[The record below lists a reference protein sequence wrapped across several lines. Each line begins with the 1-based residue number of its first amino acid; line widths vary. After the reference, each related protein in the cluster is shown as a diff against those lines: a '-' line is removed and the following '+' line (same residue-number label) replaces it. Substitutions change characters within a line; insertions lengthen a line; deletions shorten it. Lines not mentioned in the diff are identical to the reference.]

1 MSAEEPPSG
10 PVPAPEYPPL
20 DDAALL
26 AAAGGSP
33 VAPDPDPTGTTP
45 GIGDAGAA
53 GEGLTWEDSY
63 AGAGAAPLDA
73 GALAEGGPGGDAL
86 PWTEEHAGAVIVPA
100 DAGASEE
107 EEDLAA
113 YPPVVALLVTR
124 NPGEWFEATLRSLDE
139 QDYADLTVLVVDCSS
154 DEDPTARVA
163 EVLPRAFVRRV
174 ETGKGGFATAAN
186 EALAMVEGAPF
197 LFFCHDD
204 VTLDT
209 AAVRIMVEEAYRSNA
224 AILGPKLVSGDNPE
238 ILLEVGRAI
247 DRFGA
252 PYTGIEPG
260 EIDQEQ
266 HDGVRDVF
274 YVPTAAMLVRTD
286 LFTELDG
293 FDPETFPGAED
304 LDLCWRAR
312 LAGARVLVVPDAR
325 VAHHEASA
333 SRARADRPNESAIVH
348 SRVRTVLACSS
359 LVNLIWLVPFGVI
372 VSFFEFFGNLV
383 TGHPRRARAAIVG
396 WWSNLLHPGSVRKAR
411 KHAQRLRSV
420 HDSDLRELQI
430 STLARV
436 NAWVAHHLHTDGRLR
451 DLGDVSRNA
460 VDSVS
465 DGLRA
470 PATIAFLVFLGLVL
484 VGSRDLLSHGVP
496 AIGTFGSW
504 PSVSSAFDAFGSA
517 WRYTGLGS
525 ASAQPPAFV
534 VIGGL
539 GTAFLGAIGLAR
551 TLFVVLALPLG
562 AIGMYRLSRRVIVL
576 RGPAFAAAIA
586 YGVNPV
592 ARNSI
597 AQGRLGPLV
606 LFALLPF
613 LVVRLV
619 RLADG
624 DEHQGEARKGRL
636 LRLALLVALLAA
648 FYPLGLGIFLA
659 VGALMLLAV
668 PLTWGGRVGLRAFG
682 ISAAA
687 SLLALVMLF
696 PWPLAYANGSGTL
709 AALGFDFRPSLTLS
723 QVMRFDSG
731 PATATWIM
739 WGLVFAAAVPLFL
752 ATGDRLAWAA
762 RGWVLALAGWAAV
775 WVPSTFFPH
784 VSVPAPEAGLTVAA
798 LGLSLALGI
807 GVSVLVDGMREM
819 KFGWR
824 QPAAILGAV
833 AVLLP
838 ILGFTADVVDGRWGA
853 PSTAYTTD
861 LAFTKALAA
870 RGQFRMLWLGDPTV
884 MPLEPVVLD
893 GGVGY
898 TLTRN
903 GPGDVTQQWRAPE
916 HDADAVLADALGLAE
931 AGLTNRLGRMLAP
944 MGIRY
949 VVLPTGQGK
958 DGGAHAQVPAALRR
972 AVDDQL
978 DLAQLRTDSGVT
990 LYENLAYAPILSVV
1004 PAGTDVP
1011 TNSKAPN
1018 LAALGTDVAS
1028 ATPVVGTVDRTGTLL
1043 WGEAHNSAWQATVG
1057 RTLRH
1062 TAAFGWANGY
1072 PVDRKGAVTVEYT
1085 KQWQRWAF
1093 LGVMALIWL
1102 FVLLRWR
1109 HTRVRRDPAER
1120 AAERERRR
1128 REREDDPFS
1137 GVVDDESF
1145 YWERV

>member
-20 DDAALL
+20 DDDALL
-26 AAAGGSP
+26 AAAGGAPPPEPPASP
-33 VAPDPDPTGTTP
+33 ASPAEHAPDPGP
-45 GIGDAGAA
+45 A
-53 GEGLTWEDSY
+53 LSWEESY
-63 AGAGAAPLDA
+63 AGGGTASVGDA
-73 GALAEGGPGGDAL
+73 ETAL
-86 PWTEEHAGAVIVPA
+86 PWTEDPSGADLAPHVDASEA
-100 DAGASEE
+100 DAAE

-124 NPGEWFEATLRSLDE
+124 NPGEWFEETLQSLDA

-163 EVLPRAFVRRV
+163 AVLPRAFVRRV
-174 ETGKGGFATAAN
+174 DTGKGGFATAAN

-197 LFFCHDD
+197 LLFCHDD
-204 VTLDT
+204 VALDPST
-209 AAVRIMVEEAYRSNA
+209 VRILVEEAYRSNA
-224 AILGPKLVSGDNPE
+224 AILGPKLVSAENTE
-238 ILLEVGRAI
+238 VLLEVGRAI

-260 EIDQEQ
+260 EVDQEQ

-274 YVPTAAMLVRTD
+274 YVPTATMLVRTD
-286 LFTELDG
+286 LFTQLEG
-293 FDPETFPGAED
+293 FDPDTFPGAED

-325 VAHHEASA
+325 VAHHEASGA
-333 SRARADRPNESAIVH
+333 RARADRPDETAIVH
-348 SRVRTVLACSS
+348 SRVRALLTSYSFGKL
-359 LVNLIWLVPFGVI
+359 LWLVPLGVI
-372 VSFFEFFGNLV
+372 VSFFEFFADLV

-396 WWSNLLHPGSVRKAR
+396 WWSNLLHLGSLRKAR
-411 KHAQRLRSV
+411 RRAQKNRAV

-430 STLARV
+430 GTMARV
-436 NAWVAHHLHTDGRLR
+436 SAWFAHHLHDEGRLR
-451 DLGDVSRNA
+451 EIGDAGRNA

-465 DGLRA
+465 DGMHA
-470 PATIAFLVFLGLVL
+470 PATVAFLVFLGLVL
-484 VGSRDLLSHGVP
+484 LGSRDLFSHGVP

-504 PSVSSAFDAFGSA
+504 PSIGSTFDAFGSA

-525 ASAQPPAFV
+525 ASAQPPAFL

-539 GTAFLGAIGLAR
+539 GTVFLGAIGLAR

-562 AIGMYRLSRRVIVL
+562 AIGMYRLSRRTIVL

-606 LFALLPF
+606 LFGLLPF
-613 LVVRLV
+613 LLVRLV
-619 RLADG
+619 GLAQRG
-624 DEHQGEARKGRL
+624 DDAAEQKGQHQKGRV

-648 FYPLGLGIFLA
+648 FYPLGLGIFVV

-668 PLTWGGRVGLRAFG
+668 PITWGGRGAVRAFG
-682 ISAAA
+682 ISIAA
-687 SLLALVMLF
+687 SLLALVLLF
-696 PWPLAYANGSGTL
+696 PWPLAYVGGTGDA
-709 AALGFDFRPSLTLS
+709 AALGFSFRPDLSLS

-784 VSVPAPEAGLTVAA
+784 FSVPAPEAGLTVAA
-798 LGLSLALGI
+798 LGLALALGI
-807 GVSVLVDGMREM
+807 GVSVLVDGMRDM

-853 PSTAYTTD
+853 PSTAYTSD
-861 LAFTKALAA
+861 LAFTDSLTA

-884 MPLEPVVLD
+884 LPLEPVVLGD
-893 GGVGY
+893 GLGY

-903 GPGDVTQQWRAPE
+903 GSGDVLQQWRAPE
-916 HDADAVLADALGLAE
+916 HDADAVLNDAIGLAE

-949 VVLPTGQGK
+949 VVLPSGQGK
-958 DGGAHAQVPAALRR
+958 DGGAHAPVPAAIRR
-972 AVDDQL
+972 AVDNQL
-978 DLAQLRTDSGVT
+978 DFAQLRTDAGVT

-1004 PAGTDVP
+1004 PAGTHVP
-1011 TNSKAPN
+1011 SNAKSPN
-1018 LAALGTDVAS
+1018 LAALGTDLSDAR
-1028 ATPVVGTVDRTGTLL
+1028 PVSGTVDTTGTLL
-1043 WGEAHNSAWQATVG
+1043 WGEANDSAWEATAG
-1057 RTLRH
+1057 RTLRN
-1062 TAAFGWANGY
+1062 TGAFGWANGY
-1072 PVDRKGAVTVEYT
+1072 PVARRGSVSLEYT
-1085 KQWQRWAF
+1085 NQWQRWVF
-1093 LGVMALIWL
+1093 LGGMALIWL
-1102 FVLLRWR
+1102 MVLLRWR
-1109 HTRVRRDPAER
+1109 ATRARRDPSER
-1120 AAERERRR
+1120 AAARERRR
-1128 REREDDPFS
+1128 RERDDDPFKDA
-1137 GVVDDESF
+1137 VDDDTF

>member
-26 AAAGGSP
+26 AAAGG
-33 VAPDPDPTGTTP
+33 APAPEPPPEPPREPPPAEPAAG
-45 GIGDAGAA
+45 GDA
-53 GEGLTWEDSY
+53 LSWEDSY
-63 AGAGAAPLDA
+63 AG
-73 GALAEGGPGGDAL
+73 GGTSSGGDSEAAL
-86 PWTEEHAGAVIVPA
+86 PWTEDPSGADRTPPDLDPPA
-100 DAGASEE
+100 EVDASEE
-107 EEDLAA
+107 EELAA

-124 NPGEWFEATLRSLDE
+124 NPGEWFAETLQSLAA

-163 EVLPRAFVRRV
+163 AVLPRAFVRRV

-197 LFFCHDD
+197 LLFCHDD
-204 VTLDT
+204 VALDPS
-209 AAVRIMVEEAYRSNA
+209 AVRSLVEEAYRSNA
-224 AILGPKLVSGDNPE
+224 AILGPKLVSAENLE
-238 ILLEVGRAI
+238 VLLEVGRAI

-260 EIDQEQ
+260 EVDQEQ

-274 YVPTAAMLVRTD
+274 YVPTATMLVRTD
-286 LFTELDG
+286 LFTQLEG
-293 FDPETFPGAED
+293 FDPDTFPGAED

-325 VAHHEASA
+325 VAHHEASGA
-333 SRARADRPNESAIVH
+333 RARADRPNETAIVH
-348 SRVRTVLACSS
+348 SRVRAVLTSYS
-359 LVNLIWLVPFGVI
+359 LGKLLWLVPLGVI
-372 VSFFEFFGNLV
+372 VSFFEFFANLV

-396 WWSNLLHPGSVRKAR
+396 WWSNLLHLGTLRKAR
-411 KHAQRLRSV
+411 KRAQKNRAV

-430 STLARV
+430 GTMARV
-436 NAWVAHHLHTDGRLR
+436 SAWLAHHLHTEGRVR
-451 DLGDVSRNA
+451 QIGDASRNA

-465 DGLRA
+465 DGMRA
-470 PATIAFLVFLGLVL
+470 PATVAFLVFLGLVFL
-484 VGSRDLLSHGVP
+484 GSRDLFSHGVP
-496 AIGTFGSW
+496 AIGTFGDW
-504 PSVSSAFDAFGSA
+504 PSVGSVFDAFGSA

-525 ASAQPPAFV
+525 ASAQPPAFLA
-534 VIGGL
+534 IGGL
-539 GTAFLGAIGLAR
+539 GTVFLGAIGLAR
-551 TLFVVLALPLG
+551 TLFVVLALPIG
-562 AIGMYRLSRRVIVL
+562 AIGMYRLSRRIIVL

-613 LVVRLV
+613 LLVRLV
-619 RLADG
+619 GLAQR
-624 DEHQGEARKGRL
+624 DEDETERRKGRV
-636 LRLALLVALLAA
+636 LRLALLAALLAA

-668 PLTWGGRVGLRAFG
+668 PITWGGRVALRAFG
-682 ISAAA
+682 ISVAA
-687 SLLALVMLF
+687 SLLALVLLF
-696 PWPLAYANGSGTL
+696 PWPLAYVGGSGDA
-709 AALGFDFRPSLTLS
+709 AALGFNFRPDLTLS
-723 QVMRFDSG
+723 EVMRFDSG

-775 WVPSTFFPH
+775 WVPSTFFPD

-798 LGLSLALGI
+798 LGLALALGI
-807 GVSVLVDGMREM
+807 GVSVLVGGMRDM

-838 ILGFTADVVDGRWGA
+838 ILGFTADVADGRWGA
-853 PSTAYTTD
+853 PSSAYTSD
-861 LAFTKALAA
+861 LAFTNSLTA

-884 MPLEPVVLD
+884 LPLEPVVLD
-893 GGVGY
+893 DGVGY

-903 GPGDVTQQWRAPE
+903 GSGNVLQQWRAPE
-916 HDADAVLADALGLAE
+916 HDADQVLDDAIGLAE

-949 VVLPTGQGK
+949 VVLPNGQGK
-958 DGGAHAQVPAALRR
+958 DGGAHARVPAAIRR
-972 AVDDQL
+972 AVNDQL
-978 DLAQLRTDSGVT
+978 DLAQLRTDAGVT
-990 LYENLAYAPILSVV
+990 LYENLAYAPILSAV
-1004 PAGTDVP
+1004 PDGTDVP
-1011 TNSKAPN
+1011 TNSKSPN
-1018 LAALGTDVAS
+1018 LAALGTDIS
-1028 ATPVVGTVDRTGTLL
+1028 GATPVSGAVDQSGTLL
-1043 WGEAHNSAWQATVG
+1043 WGEANDAAWEATVG
-1057 RTLRH
+1057 RTLRN
-1062 TAAFGWANGY
+1062 TDAFGWANGY
-1072 PVDRKGAVTVEYT
+1072 PVARRGALSLEYT
-1085 KQWQRWAF
+1085 NQWQRWAF
-1093 LGVMALIWL
+1093 LGGMALIWL
-1102 FVLLRWR
+1102 IVLLRWR
-1109 HTRVRRDPAER
+1109 TTRVRRDPGER
-1120 AAERERRR
+1120 AAARERRR
-1128 REREDDPFS
+1128 RERDDEPFK
-1137 GVVDDESF
+1137 GAVDDETF

>member
-10 PVPAPEYPPL
+10 PVPAPEGAPL

-26 AAAGGSP
+26 AAAGG
-33 VAPDPDPTGTTP
+33 APAPEPPPAGP
-45 GIGDAGAA
+45 AGAA
-53 GEGLTWEDSY
+53 GPGAGGDALSWEDSY
-63 AGAGAAPLDA
+63 AGGGTASVGDA
-73 GALAEGGPGGDAL
+73 EAAL
-86 PWTEEHAGAVIVPA
+86 PWTEDPSGADVVATSAEADPSHA
-100 DAGASEE
+100 DASE

-124 NPGEWFEATLRSLDE
+124 NPGEWFEETLQSLDA

-163 EVLPRAFVRRV
+163 AVLPRAFVRRV
-174 ETGKGGFATAAN
+174 DTGKGGFATAAN

-197 LFFCHDD
+197 LLFCHDD
-204 VTLDT
+204 VALDPS
-209 AAVRIMVEEAYRSNA
+209 AVRILVEEAYRSNA
-224 AILGPKLVSGDNPE
+224 AILGPKLVSAENLE
-238 ILLEVGRAI
+238 VLLEVGRAI

-274 YVPTAAMLVRTD
+274 YVPTATMLVRTD
-286 LFTELDG
+286 LFTQLEG
-293 FDPETFPGAED
+293 FDPDTFPGAED

-325 VAHHEASA
+325 VAHHEASGA
-333 SRARADRPNESAIVH
+333 RARADRPNETAIVH
-348 SRVRTVLACSS
+348 SRVRAVLTSYS
-359 LVNLIWLVPFGVI
+359 LGKLLWLVPLGVI
-372 VSFFEFFGNLV
+372 VSFFEFFANLV

-396 WWSNLLHPGSVRKAR
+396 WWSNLLHLGSLRKAR
-411 KHAQRLRSV
+411 KRAQKNRAV

-430 STLARV
+430 GTMARV
-436 NAWVAHHLHTDGRLR
+436 SAWLAHHLHSEGRVR
-451 DLGDVSRNA
+451 QIGDASRNA

-465 DGLRA
+465 DGMRA
-470 PATIAFLVFLGLVL
+470 PATVAFLVFLGLVFL
-484 VGSRDLLSHGVP
+484 GSRDLFNHGVP
-496 AIGTFGSW
+496 AIGTFGDW
-504 PSVSSAFDAFGSA
+504 PSIGSVFDAFGSA

-525 ASAQPPAFV
+525 ASAQPPAFLA
-534 VIGGL
+534 IGGL
-539 GTAFLGAIGLAR
+539 GTVFLGAIGLAR

-562 AIGMYRLSRRVIVL
+562 AIGMYRLSRRIIVL

-613 LVVRLV
+613 LLVRLV
-619 RLADG
+619 GLAQRDASG
-624 DEHQGEARKGRL
+624 AERRKGRV
-636 LRLALLVALLAA
+636 LRLALLAALLGA

-668 PLTWGGRVGLRAFG
+668 PITWGGRVALRAFG
-682 ISAAA
+682 ISVAA
-687 SLLALVMLF
+687 SLLALVLLF
-696 PWPLAYANGSGTL
+696 PWPLAYVGGSGDA
-709 AALGFDFRPSLTLS
+709 AALGFSFRPELSLS
-723 QVMRFDSG
+723 EVMRFDSG
-731 PATATWIM
+731 PATASWIM

-784 VSVPAPEAGLTVAA
+784 FSVPAPEAGLTVAA
-798 LGLSLALGI
+798 LGLALALGI
-807 GVSVLVDGMREM
+807 GVAVLVGGMRDM

-853 PSTAYTTD
+853 PSSSYTSD
-861 LAFTKALAA
+861 LAFTNSLTA

-884 MPLEPVVLD
+884 LPLEPVVLD
-893 GGVGY
+893 NGVGY

-903 GPGDVTQQWRAPE
+903 GSGNVLQQWRAPE
-916 HDADAVLADALGLAE
+916 HDADAVLNDAIRLAE

-949 VVLPTGQGK
+949 VVLPNGQGK
-958 DGGAHAQVPAALRR
+958 DGGAHARVPAAVRR

-978 DLAQLRTDSGVT
+978 DLAQLRTDAGVT

-1004 PAGTDVP
+1004 PDDADVP
-1011 TNSKAPN
+1011 SNSKSPN
-1018 LAALGTDVAS
+1018 LAALGTDISGAK
-1028 ATPVVGTVDRTGTLL
+1028 PVSGTVDQSGTLL
-1043 WGEAHNSAWQATVG
+1043 WGEANDSAWEATVG
-1057 RTLRH
+1057 RTLRN
-1062 TAAFGWANGY
+1062 TDAFGWANGY
-1072 PVDRKGAVTVEYT
+1072 PVARRGSVSLEYT
-1085 KQWQRWAF
+1085 DQWQRWAF
-1093 LGVMALIWL
+1093 LGGMALIWL
-1102 FVLLRWR
+1102 IVLLRWR
-1109 HTRVRRDPAER
+1109 ATRVRRDPGER
-1120 AAERERRR
+1120 AAARERRR
-1128 REREDDPFS
+1128 RERDDEPFT
-1137 GVVDDESF
+1137 GAVDDETF